1 MAFWWIQRRSRL
13 PGACQKRVQTSR
25 TEREN
30 ERMSG
35 QASNARASDRK
46 LSISKSIW
54 PGLPIGCRLISRWI
68 VSNMGILLMA
78 RRGIGCTSDRRGLQ
92 PRSRALPKSI
102 ARGLPVCSRIR
113 YSGLNALWCYC
124 NDGGGCTA
132 VSHIRLTSTS
142 NARMGCFVDSTISS
156 FARNCENETSTST
169 LITYIFSVAYLFVE
183 TIERYD
189 YFRFY
194 RFLLWFFY
202 NTWNVYA

>member
-113 YSGLNALWCYC
+113 YSGLNALWCCC
-124 NDGGGCTA
+124 NGSGCTA

-142 NARMGCFVDSTISS
+142 NACMGCFEDDEYRPSREIAGTKPILL
-156 FARNCENETSTST
+156 RW
-169 LITYIFSVAYLFVE
+169 LYIFFPAYLFVE
-183 TIERYD
+183 RSSAMIIFT
-189 YFRFY
+189 FVRF
-194 RFLLWFFY
+194 FCDFF
-202 NTWNVYA
+202 TTLGTSGVFF